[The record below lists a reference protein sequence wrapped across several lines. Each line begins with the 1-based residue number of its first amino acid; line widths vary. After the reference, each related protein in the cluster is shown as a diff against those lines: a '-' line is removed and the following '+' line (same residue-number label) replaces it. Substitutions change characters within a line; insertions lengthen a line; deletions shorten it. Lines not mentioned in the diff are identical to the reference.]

1 MIEIEVN
8 SERSYTV
15 WIDTNWRVELTNIA
29 AKHKKI
35 LVVAPASM
43 KAALDLGAYDVFYT
57 PDGEDQKSLLTVG
70 EIWNRLGQMQLGR
83 KDAIVGI
90 GGGATTDLAGFVA
103 ATWLRGVTWYA
114 IPTTL
119 AAMVDASVGGKTGIN
134 TASGKNLVGA
144 FYSPASVLI
153 DLSFLETLSDR
164 DYSAGLAEVIKTGI
178 IADTSILDLLDST
191 ADIAAAR
198 AHSAQLIS
206 KSIHVKAKVVSE
218 DFKEGKLREILNFGH
233 TLGHAVE
240 KLGGYQLR
248 HGEAVSIGTIY
259 ALYLSENLCGLDP
272 TITTRI
278 STLLRKFSLPISSQD
293 LGWSSLLELMQ
304 GDKKARDAQ
313 LRFIGISSLGN
324 PVWLESVPTEIAAKS
339 YERILL

>member
-57 PDGEDQKSLLTVG
+57 PDGEDQKSLVTVG
-70 EIWNRLGQMQLGR
+70 EIWNCLGQMQLGR

-134 TASGKNLVGA
+134 TASGKNLVGR
-144 FYSPASVLI
+144 L
-153 DLSFLETLSDR
+153 
-164 DYSAGLAEVIKTGI
+164 GL
-178 IADTSILDLLDST
+178 
-191 ADIAAAR
+191 
-198 AHSAQLIS
+198 
-206 KSIHVKAKVVSE
+206 
-218 DFKEGKLREILNFGH
+218 
-233 TLGHAVE
+233 
-240 KLGGYQLR
+240 
-248 HGEAVSIGTIY
+248 
-259 ALYLSENLCGLDP
+259 
-272 TITTRI
+272 
-278 STLLRKFSLPISSQD
+278 
-293 LGWSSLLELMQ
+293 
-304 GDKKARDAQ
+304 
-313 LRFIGISSLGN
+313 
-324 PVWLESVPTEIAAKS
+324 
-339 YERILL
+339 